1 MNITAKELSGNHI
14 GKTVTSPIGI
24 SGTIDAIHH
33 EEDGTWVHLDPPT
46 ASGVHTIVLNPNTP
60 ITIQEG
66 Q

>member
-1 MNITAKELSGNHI
+1 MNITAKELSGLHI

-24 SGTIDAIHH
+24 SGTIDTIEQA
-33 EEDGTWVHLDPPT
+33 ETCTRVHLNPPT
-46 ASGVHTIVLNPNTP
+46 PDGIHTLELNHNTP